1 VNKGFNKH
9 FLLLHVVVFIWG
21 FSPILGRYITANVWQ
36 LVWFRILVTVA
47 AMYLYLL
54 ITKQSR
60 AVTKRQ
66 LWQLFGI
73 GIIIMVHWLTFYG
86 AIKVSNVSVTMVA
99 FSTGTLFSAVI
110 EPFFFKRKI
119 RLYEVVIGLVIIAAI
134 ALIFSIETH
143 YWFGIVLGIA
153 AAFTSSLFGVLN
165 GIMSHRLRPG
175 VISFYEIGSA
185 LIGLTIFLAVSGQFS
200 APFFLLDN
208 RSIAGIT
215 ALSLLCTV
223 FPFITSVN
231 LAKYISRYTIVLI
244 VNLETV
250 YGIIWAILFFK
261 ENNEVT
267 PTFYV
272 GVCIILFA
280 IFLNSYL
287 RGLSERR
294 KVTTPDQPA
303 DEPEGRQSSEQ
314 LIN

>member
-1 VNKGFNKH
+1 MSLKGFNKH
-9 FLLLHVVVFIWG
+9 FLLLHLVVFIWG
-21 FSPILGRYITANVWQ
+21 FSPILGRFITADVWQ
-36 LVWFRILVTVA
+36 LVWFRILITVA
-47 AMYLYLL
+47 AMYMYLL
-54 ITKQSR
+54 VTKQAM
-60 AVTKRQ
+60 AVTRRQ
-66 LWQLFGI
+66 LWQLACI

-99 FSTGTLFSAVI
+99 FSTGTLFSSVI

-119 RLYEVVIGLVIIAAI
+119 RMYEVIIGLVIIAGI

-143 YWFGIVLGIA
+143 YWMGIVLGIA

-175 VISFYEIGSA
+175 VISFYEIGFA
-185 LIGLTIFLAVSGQFS
+185 LIGLTIFVLLRGDFNAS
-200 APFFLLDN
+200 FFQLDE
-208 RSIAGIT
+208 RSVVGIT

-231 LAKYISRYTIVLI
+231 LARYISPYTIVLT

-250 YGIIWAILFFK
+250 YGIVWAILFYQ
-261 ENNEVT
+261 ENQELE
-267 PTFYV
+267 PSFYA
-272 GVCIILFA
+272 GVVVILGA

-294 KVTTPDQPA
+294 KKRAEELLT
-303 DEPEGRQSSEQ
+303 
-314 LIN
+314 

>member
-1 VNKGFNKH
+1 VHKGFNKH
-9 FLLLHVVVFIWG
+9 FLILHIVVFIWG

-36 LVWFRILVTVA
+36 LVWFRILITVA
-47 AMYLYLL
+47 AMYLYLV
-54 ITKQSR
+54 ITRQSR
-60 AVTKRQ
+60 AVSRKQ

-73 GIIIMVHWLTFYG
+73 GLIIMVHWLTFYG

-99 FSTGTLFSAVI
+99 FSTGTLFSAII
-110 EPFFFKRKI
+110 EPFFFKRRI
-119 RLYEVVIGLVIIAAI
+119 RLYEVVIGFVIIAAI
-134 ALIFSIETH
+134 ALIFSVETR
-143 YWFGIVLGIA
+143 YAFGIALGIA

-185 LIGLTIFLAVSGQFS
+185 LLGLTVFLAVTGQFS
-200 APFFLLDN
+200 PSFFSLDN
-208 RSIAGIT
+208 RSVVGIT

-231 LAKYISRYTIVLI
+231 LAKYISPYTIVLI

-250 YGIIWAILFFK
+250 YGIIWAILFFH
-261 ENNEVT
+261 ENQEVT
-267 PTFYV
+267 PAFYI
-272 GVCIILFA
+272 GVLIILFA

-294 KVTTPDQPA
+294 RIASEPA
-303 DEPEGRQSSEQ
+303 KPQGAHESEQ